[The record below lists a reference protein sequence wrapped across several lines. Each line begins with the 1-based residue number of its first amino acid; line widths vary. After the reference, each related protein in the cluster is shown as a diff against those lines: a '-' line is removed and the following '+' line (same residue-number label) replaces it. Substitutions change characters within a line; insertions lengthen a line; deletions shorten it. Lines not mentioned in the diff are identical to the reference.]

1 MTSFSIQTTAEDQR
15 IAWFTALAITIHI
28 IESALP
34 SPLPGVKPG
43 LANVVTIT
51 VLLLYGWKT
60 AAWVSMLRVL
70 AGSLILGTFLSP
82 TFLLSL
88 SGALC
93 AILALW
99 VASAVPGRGFGPM
112 GFSLLAALAHMAG
125 QVGVAYIAFVPHPG
139 IWHLFPILLVFAAV
153 LGTINGLIT
162 LFVLKRL
169 T

>member
-1 MTSFSIQTTAEDQR
+1 MTTLHIQTTVEDHR

-34 SPLPGVKPG
+34 SPLPGLKPG

-51 VLLLYGWKT
+51 VLSLYGWKT
-60 AAWVSMLRVL
+60 AAWVSMLRVI

-88 SGALC
+88 SGAVC
-93 AILALW
+93 AILALF
-99 VASAVPGRGFGPM
+99 VASAVPGKGFGPM

-125 QVGVAYIAFVPHPG
+125 QVTVAWLVFVPHPG
-139 IWHLFPILLVFAAV
+139 IWTLFPILMSFAVV
-153 LGTINGLIT
+153 LGAINGLIS
-162 LFVLKRL
+162 LHVLKRL
-169 T
+169 I

>member
-1 MTSFSIQTTAEDQR
+1 MTAFSIQTTAEDHR

-34 SPLPGVKPG
+34 SPLPGLKPG

-51 VLLLYGWKT
+51 VLILYGWKA
-60 AAWVSMLRVL
+60 AAWVSILRVI

-82 TFLLSL
+82 TFLLSF

-93 AILALW
+93 AILALFI
-99 VASAVPGRGFGPM
+99 ADALPGKGFGPM
-112 GFSLLAALAHMAG
+112 GFSLLAALAHMTG
-125 QVGVAYIAFVPHPG
+125 QVSMAYIAFVPHPG
-139 IWHLFPILLVFAAV
+139 IWQLFPVLIGFAV
-153 LGTINGLIT
+153 LLGASNGLIS